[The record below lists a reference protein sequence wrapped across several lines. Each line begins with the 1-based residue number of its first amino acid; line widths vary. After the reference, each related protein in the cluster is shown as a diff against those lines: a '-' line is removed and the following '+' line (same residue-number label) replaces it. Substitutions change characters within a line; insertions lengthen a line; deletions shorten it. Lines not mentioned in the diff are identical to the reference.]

1 MTDTQDRELTNDAP
15 VGSTI
20 ETGPLGTARIPASRY
35 TSRAWADLEAERL
48 WPHSWQIAAARGQV
62 AEPGDWYEYR
72 CGPISVLIVRGDDG
86 ELRAVQKVC
95 LQRGNALCSVEG
107 LGRA

>member
-20 ETGPLGTARIPASRY
+20 ETGPLGTATIPASRY

-62 AEPGDWYEYR
+62 AEPGDWCEYR
-72 CGPISVLIVRGDDG
+72 CGPISVLVVRGDDG
-86 ELRAVQKVC
+86 ELRAFQNVC
-95 LQRGNALCSVEG
+95 LHRGNALC
-107 LGRA
+107 

>member
-20 ETGPLGTARIPASRY
+20 ETGPLGTATIPASRY

-62 AEPGDWYEYR
+62 AEPGDWCEYR
-72 CGPISVLIVRGDDG
+72 CGPISVLVVRGDDLVAVAESSAKG
-86 ELRAVQKVC
+86 GKLLRVI
-95 LQRGNALCSVEG
+95 GG
-107 LGRA
+107 LG

>member
-20 ETGPLGTARIPASRY
+20 ETGPLGTATIPASRY

-48 WPHSWQIAAARGQV
+48 WPHSWQAAAARGQG
-62 AEPGDWYEYR
+62 AAPRDW
-72 CGPISVLIVRGDDG
+72 CV
-86 ELRAVQKVC
+86 
-95 LQRGNALCSVEG
+95 
-107 LGRA
+107 